1 MINIPVA
8 KVFHIPLIQSSATR
22 HWRGAWL
29 KPPRASNRSSL
40 RASSH
45 HLAAVAQHVA
55 TKNEVESPLHK
66 QKNVVCFLRMSTVL
80 CMHVYIY
87 ICRYKYTYMVFR
99 IKTGKWSAKSAY
111 CHQVISS
118 ASIFETTHRL
128 IMVYA
133 IPRCSTLTHLNE
145 VHDHLWNLN
154 PKRLLVLTKTAF
166 FKGYDF
172 KESNPK
178 YPKTPA
184 TQR

>member
-1 MINIPVA
+1 M
-8 KVFHIPLIQSSATR
+8 FHIPLIQSSATR
-22 HWRGAWL
+22 HWRHGWI

-66 QKNVVCFLRMSTVL
+66 QKNVVCFLRMSAVL

-87 ICRYKYTYMVFR
+87 IHVCRYKYTYMVFR

-133 IPRCSTLTHLNE
+133 IPRCSTLTHLKCMTIFE
-145 VHDHLWNLN
+145 TYIN
-154 PKRLLVLTKTAF
+154 PKRLLVLTNSAKF
-166 FKGYDF
+166 GYW

-184 TQR
+184 THR